1 MNLGGP
7 DLAHDRRVPR
17 RDVADVRAKA
27 VRRIQGVHP
36 PHHPV
41 ARHLGDDRGGGDR
54 GALLVAVDDGAVLRR
69 GRPEPEAVDQA
80 DLGRRRE
87 LREHGAQA
95 GEVRAVQPFAVDL
108 GRGNGAHDDPLGAAD
123 DGAEEPL
130 ALGLAAL
137 LRVVQER
144 ERADA
149 VVAQPR
155 VVEQDARDEQRPGE
169 RPPAR
174 LVGAGDEARAE
185 PTVELEKLPAGA
197 SRHGREDSAAA
208 SRHRLMSRFR
218 HSAIKNRP
226 ARSSLLHVDARER
239 AIEDLYRRK
248 YVRFRNTL
256 ATITGGN
263 ESARDA
269 VQEAFTRAL
278 RKRRSLRDEQALE
291 TWVWRSLSGPAFEH
305 GRSQRRVDVGLQ
317 DVGEVALVEPE
328 RDPAL
333 AEALRRLPPRRRLI
347 VFLRYFADLTYA
359 EIAELCGV
367 ADGTVAA
374 AIAQA
379 RAELKRT
386 LDRDEVEV

>member
-1 MNLGGP
+1 M
-7 DLAHDRRVPR
+7 
-17 RDVADVRAKA
+17 
-27 VRRIQGVHP
+27 
-36 PHHPV
+36 
-41 ARHLGDDRGGGDR
+41 
-54 GALLVAVDDGAVLRR
+54 
-69 GRPEPEAVDQA
+69 
-80 DLGRRRE
+80 
-87 LREHGAQA
+87 
-95 GEVRAVQPFAVDL
+95 
-108 GRGNGAHDDPLGAAD
+108 
-123 DGAEEPL
+123 
-130 ALGLAAL
+130 
-137 LRVVQER
+137 
-144 ERADA
+144 
-149 VVAQPR
+149 
-155 VVEQDARDEQRPGE
+155 
-169 RPPAR
+169 
-174 LVGAGDEARAE
+174 
-185 PTVELEKLPAGA
+185 
-197 SRHGREDSAAA
+197 
-208 SRHRLMSRFR
+208 
-218 HSAIKNRP
+218 
-226 ARSSLLHVDARER
+226 DARER

-291 TWVWRSLSGPAFEH
+291 TWVWRIALRTAFEH